1 MYGIGSINHMMNN
14 DKIMG
19 FAWWH
24 AYNEIKIKRA
34 LNARLSDKGG
44 VLRPVGRAYLRPNNK
59 TNCK

>member
-1 MYGIGSINHMMNN
+1 MMNN

-34 LNARLSDKGG
+34 LNARLSDKEG